1 MITII
6 RNPDGSIKTWS
17 EFSDNA
23 AALLPG
29 ESLET
34 VNTTFNE
41 YSRRFTLSCAGHSGE
56 TLRFPCASGDLTVEV
71 RCPGESTA
79 SLEING
85 VVETLPLID
94 GQAALLLSTEVPGTF
109 VLKPADTARYCP
121 AGQAI
126 LVIEVV

>member
-6 RNPDGSIKTWS
+6 RNPEGSIKTYS
-17 EFSDNA
+17 EFSDDP

-34 VNTTFNE
+34 VNTAFSE
-41 YSRRFTLSCAGHSGE
+41 YSRRFTLACAGRSGE
-56 TLRFPCASGDLTVEV
+56 TLRFPRASGDLTVEV

-79 SLEING
+79 ALDING
-85 VVETLPLID
+85 QVETLPLIN
-94 GQAALLLSTEVPGTF
+94 GQAALLLGTEVPGTF